1 MDDFYAVIMAG
12 GGGTRLWPLS
22 RENRPKQ
29 SLAILDKRPLFR
41 VAVDRIKP
49 LVPAE
54 RILVVTVEKQAEQLQ
69 EIAPELDAR
78 NYLIE
83 PSPRGTAS
91 VVGLAASYLEH
102 IRSDSVMVVLT
113 ADHFMKDEDQ
123 FRKILSVG
131 YKIAKDGDL
140 VTLGITPAYASTGY
154 GYIQRGEQ
162 VGHVND
168 VPYYTSLGFKEKP
181 PEDTAA
187 AYLRSGEYYWNS
199 GMFLWRSSRILDEIK
214 EFMPGLAKGL
224 ARIQSSFKSPEY
236 ERILAEEWTK
246 LEAETI
252 DYGIMEKAGRV
263 VVLPADDLGWI
274 DIGSWDRMF
283 EIMESDESGNIVL
296 SKTSLVI
303 DSYRSLVLS
312 DESHARDRLVA
323 LLGVEDLVVVDTGD
337 VILVCR
343 RDRAEEVRK
352 IVKMLS
358 DQGMDSYL

>member
-1 MDDFYAVIMAG
+1 MDDFFAVIMAG

-49 LVPAE
+49 LVPVD
-54 RILVVTVEKQAEQLQ
+54 RILVVTVENQAGQLQ
-69 EIAPELDAR
+69 KIAPELNAG

-91 VVGLAASYLEH
+91 VVGLAASYLEQ
-102 IRSDSVMVVLT
+102 IQPGSVMVVLT
-113 ADHFMKDEDQ
+113 ADHFMKNEDQ
-123 FRKILSVG
+123 FRKFLSVG
-131 YKIAKDGDL
+131 YKIAENGEL
-140 VTLGITPAYASTGY
+140 VTLGITPTYASTGY
-154 GYIQRGEQ
+154 GYIQRGEKVGQ
-162 VGHVND
+162 VDGL
-168 VPYYTSLGFKEKP
+168 PYFASLGFKEKP
-181 PEDTAA
+181 PEDTAI

-199 GMFLWRSSRILDEIK
+199 GMFIWRASRILEEIGG
-214 EFMPGLAKGL
+214 FMPDLAKGL
-224 ARIQSSFKSPEY
+224 GIIQDAFQSPEF
-236 ERILAEEWTK
+236 EQVLAEEWTK
-246 LEAETI
+246 LKAETI
-252 DYGIMEKAGRV
+252 DYGIMEKAERV

-296 SKTSLVI
+296 SKTSVVI

-312 DESHARDRLVA
+312 DESQARDRLVA
-323 LLGVEDLVVVDTGD
+323 LLGVEDLVLVDTGD
-337 VILVCR
+337 VILVCH